1 MKSIALTAYSLFFF
15 TIISFTTNAQSC
27 ECEVSDRFE
36 KAYDELLKLSEREKR
51 KVEDLHLPYGT
62 PAVLDDEMLLHQ
74 DEFIINYNQKHRVPM
89 WVAYKLD
96 LSLFNYNLERKDC
109 FRRDIRLSQEI
120 SPVCDDYDEPIYDRG
135 HMVPA
140 ADLKISQAAI
150 VNSTILTNI
159 APQHDKF
166 NRYTWRYLE
175 DYVRD
180 VAKTKGVIYV
190 ITGSVFDRD
199 EDFNIDA
206 TTTFDLVQNKRVAVP
221 THFYKILVHE
231 RPNGFLE
238 VLSVLLPNEDKTV
251 PYKDSP
257 KYFKDHIIKIED
269 IEKVTGYDF
278 FHELQDNKEYAVENY
293 KAEELWPTS
302 NN

>member
-1 MKSIALTAYSLFFF
+1 MKSKAGSILVFSFLFF
-15 TIISFTTNAQSC
+15 IIVNTNAQSC
-27 ECEVSDRFE
+27 GCEVSDRFE
-36 KAYDELLKLSEREKR
+36 KAYDELLKLSDYEKR
-51 KVEDLHLPYGT
+51 EVEQLHLPYGT
-62 PAVLDDEMLLHQ
+62 PAVSEDELLLHQ

-140 ADLKISQAAI
+140 ADLKVSQAAI

-180 VAKTKGVIYV
+180 VAKTKGTVYV

-206 TTTFDLVQNKRVAVP
+206 ATTFDQVQNKRVAVP

-231 RPNGFLE
+231 RPNGFME
-238 VLSVLLPNEDKTV
+238 VLTILLPNKDESV
-251 PYKDSP
+251 PFQDSP
-257 KYFKDHIIKIED
+257 QYFKDHIVKIDD

-278 FHELQDNKEYAVENY
+278 FTELEDRKEYAVENY
-293 KAEELWPTS
+293 KAEDLWPVI
-302 NN
+302 N

>member
-1 MKSIALTAYSLFFF
+1 MKTIVGTILLF
-15 TIISFTTNAQSC
+15 ILSISFTEGTYAQSC
-27 ECEVSDRFE
+27 GCEVSGRFE
-36 KAYDELLKLSEREKR
+36 KAYDELLKLSDHEK
-51 KVEDLHLPYGT
+51 KEVETLHLPYGT
-62 PAVLDDEMLLHQ
+62 PIVLDDEILLHQ

-96 LSLFNYNLERKDC
+96 LSLFNYNLDRKDC
-109 FRRDIRLSQEI
+109 FRRDIRLSQDI
-120 SPVCDDYDEPIYDRG
+120 SPICDDYDEPVYDRG

-140 ADLKISQAAI
+140 ADLKVSQAAI
-150 VNSTILTNI
+150 VNSTILSNI

-180 VAKTKGVIYV
+180 VAKTNGIIYV

-206 TTTFDLVQNKRVAVP
+206 ATTFDLVQNERVAVP

-231 RPNGFLE
+231 RPNGFIETLT
-238 VLSVLLPNEDKTV
+238 VLLPHEDESV
-251 PYKDSP
+251 PYQESP
-257 KYFKDHIIKIED
+257 QYFKNHLLKIND

-278 FHELQDNKEYAVENY
+278 FTELEDRKEYAVENY
-293 KAEELWPTS
+293 KAEDLWAVNS
-302 NN
+302 N